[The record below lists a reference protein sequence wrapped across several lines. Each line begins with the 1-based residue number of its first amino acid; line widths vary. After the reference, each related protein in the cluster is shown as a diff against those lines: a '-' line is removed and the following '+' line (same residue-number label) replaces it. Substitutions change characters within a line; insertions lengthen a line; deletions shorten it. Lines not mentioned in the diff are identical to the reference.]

1 MDAPKRRSALH
12 RAQRS
17 AYACIEWTATDV
29 QTLRTGWNERAAVS
43 FLAAVE
49 ERLAAETLAAGWRA
63 LGTLL
68 AEYERAPDQNGDD
81 HE

>member
-1 MDAPKRRSALH
+1 MDKPKQRSALQLA
-12 RAQRS
+12 RRT
-17 AYACIEWTATDV
+17 AYASIEWMAADV
-29 QTLRTGWNERAAVS
+29 QTLRPSWNEQTAVS

-63 LGTLL
+63 LAALI